1 VLERM
6 GKKKWGA
13 IESPNNFV
21 KFENPS
27 KKRDLKDTRF
37 DFD

>member
-1 VLERM
+1 VLERTR
-6 GKKKWGA
+6 KKKWGV

-21 KFENPS
+21 NFEKPS
-27 KKRDLKDTRF
+27 KEKDLKDTRF